1 MPAVPFLLNEM
12 IYRKKDEAMKHN
24 VTHRLIAIALA
35 ALMTASL
42 ASCSDNGG
50 TASTGGSESTGGDAA
65 STADDGGA
73 STGETTELYWF
84 SDVTGW
90 GPATAN
96 WTTDTSPAIDY
107 PLSTT

>member
-1 MPAVPFLLNEM
+1 
-12 IYRKKDEAMKHN
+12 MKHN
-24 VTHRLIAIALA
+24 VAHRLIAIALA

-65 STADDGGA
+65 ATADDGGA
-73 STGETTELYWF
+73 STGQTKELYWF

-96 WTTDTSPAIDY
+96 
-107 PLSTT
+107 